1 VPALAKP
8 GVYFHFDQLPFSP
21 SAEFGLQPLL
31 SEGTHSEV
39 CDPGE
44 RVEMANPKM
53 QSSEAAV
60 LEIRPRSRRKFSLEE
75 KIRIL
80 LEGFRGE

>member
-1 VPALAKP
+1 
-8 GVYFHFDQLPFSP
+8 
-21 SAEFGLQPLL
+21 
-31 SEGTHSEV
+31 
-39 CDPGE
+39 
-44 RVEMANPKM
+44 MANPKM